1 MKTDTHQNSVNSSAE
16 VIWEDRWVR
25 FRAAL
30 KADGVEPRFHDF
42 YRSWVLGFVKFI
54 KPKKF
59 SEVGVVDVENFLS
72 KLGYC

>member
-1 MKTDTHQNSVNSSAE
+1 
-16 VIWEDRWVR
+16 VR